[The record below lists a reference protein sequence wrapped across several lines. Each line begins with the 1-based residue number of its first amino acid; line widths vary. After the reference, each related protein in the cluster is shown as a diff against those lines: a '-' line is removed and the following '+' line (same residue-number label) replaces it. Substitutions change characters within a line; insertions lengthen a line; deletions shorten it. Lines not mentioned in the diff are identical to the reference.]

1 MQEKESKG
9 PKEIPQWARTLYC
22 VNKKIRVPILSTHI
36 KFKWD
41 HMHPEPQCL
50 SQGQVDPES
59 SLPGNLLKTADQVHW
74 EALSRK

>member
-9 PKEIPQWARTLYC
+9 PKEIPWWVRTLHC
-22 VNKKIRVPILSTHI
+22 VNKKIRVQIPSTHI
-36 KFKWD
+36 KVKRD

-59 SLPGNLLKTADQVHW
+59 SLA
-74 EALSRK
+74 